1 MAEAF
6 ATVADVESLWR
17 TLTPTEEARAE
28 NLLPA
33 ISDILRSEASRRGYD
48 LDMMIEES
56 ASYETVVKTT
66 TVDICVRALRQDTNA
81 TGEPMAQESQSAL
94 GYTWSG
100 TYAIPGGSNLPIM
113 RNDLKRLG
121 ITKQRWGALDIYGT
135 DCWH

>member
-6 ATVADVESLWR
+6 ATVADVEALWR
-17 TLTPTEEARAE
+17 TLTEDEETRAG

-33 ISDILRSEASRRGYD
+33 ISDILRNEASNRGYD
-48 LDMMIEES
+48 LDAMIEES
-56 ASYETVVKTT
+56 PTYSTVVNTVC
-66 TVDICVRALRQDTNA
+66 VDICVRALKQNTNA
-81 TGEPMAQESQSAL
+81 TGEAMSQESQSAL

-100 TYAIPGGSNLPIM
+100 TYAIPGGANLPIM

-135 DCWH
+135 DNWD

>member
-17 TLTPTEEARAE
+17 TLTPAEEERAA

-33 ISDILRSEASRRGYD
+33 ISDVLRSEAERRGYD
-48 LDMMIEES
+48 LDSMTEES

-66 TVDICVRALRQDTNA
+66 TVDICVRALRQDTSA

-94 GYTWSG
+94 GYSWSG

-135 DCWH
+135 DCWN

>member
-17 TLTPTEEARAE
+17 DLTTAEETRAA
-28 NLLPA
+28 NMLPV
-33 ISDILRSEASRRGYD
+33 ISDVLRNEATERGYD

-56 ASYETVVKTT
+56 ASYQNVVMSV
-66 TVDICVRALRQDTNA
+66 TVDICVRALRQPTTT
-81 TGEPMAQESQSAL
+81 TGEPMSQESQSAL

-100 TYAIPGGSNLPIM
+100 TYAIPGGSNIPIM

-121 ITKQRWGALDIYGT
+121 ILKQRWGWLDIYGK
-135 DCWH
+135 DCRY

>member
-17 TLTPTEEARAE
+17 TLTPAEEERAG

-33 ISDILRSEASRRGYD
+33 ISDVLRSEAERRGYD
-48 LDMMIEES
+48 LDSMIEES

-66 TVDICVRALRQDTNA
+66 TVDICVRALRQDTSA

-94 GYTWSG
+94 GYSWSG

-135 DCWH
+135 DCWN